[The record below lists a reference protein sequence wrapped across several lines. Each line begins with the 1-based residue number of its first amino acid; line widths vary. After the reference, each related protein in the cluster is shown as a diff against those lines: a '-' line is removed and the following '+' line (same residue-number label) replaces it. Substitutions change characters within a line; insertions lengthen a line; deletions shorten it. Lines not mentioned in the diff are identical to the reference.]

1 MPIEDVERWL
11 GPILNYVPAPRA
23 EAAE

>member
-1 MPIEDVERWL
+1 MPIPEVERWL
-11 GPILNYVPAPRA
+11 GPILNYTPAPLV